1 MSSASS
7 VLPSDLVSVEV
18 AALQVGAPPSD
29 LVDQVHVSG
38 ALSGACT
45 GKGSQMAN
53 PRPTPKPGNLGPQ
66 TSLTRCT
73 SPVLYPVLAPERGPE
88 WQTHARRRN
97 LGRVLRRACEIA
109 RDALWNYKRTG
120 IRPPQFH
127 DEPWTFP
134 ALQSLVGKPS
144 PSSFAPKNVMRRA
157 GWCML
162 AQCRSLEG
170 CRSARRSHRP
180 ECSGATAITHK
191 LQPIL
196 TRYDIA
202 VLRWESVAAILI
214 PFNPYTTPPPVA
226 QSAEERRIRCAGS
239 RPGQK

>member
-18 AALQVGAPPSD
+18 AAQQVGAPPSD

-73 SPVLYPVLAPERGPE
+73 FPVLYPVLAPERGPE

-97 LGRVLRRACEIA
+97 LGRVLREGNQPRYHRASAIKRKPLSGDA
-109 RDALWNYKRTG
+109 RK
-120 IRPPQFH
+120 
-127 DEPWTFP
+127 
-134 ALQSLVGKPS
+134 S
-144 PSSFAPKNVMRRA
+144 RA
-157 GWCML
+157 IV
-162 AQCRSLEG
+162 
-170 CRSARRSHRP
+170 P
-180 ECSGATAITHK
+180 
-191 LQPIL
+191 
-196 TRYDIA
+196 
-202 VLRWESVAAILI
+202 
-214 PFNPYTTPPPVA
+214 
-226 QSAEERRIRCAGS
+226 
-239 RPGQK
+239 